1 MSDTLRTIKITF
13 LGLSL
18 LGLLDSLYLYIS
30 HVSGASLL
38 CGTLKGCDIV
48 ASSPYST
55 MGGVPLSLLGVLFYT
70 GMMVLSAALISH
82 DRPIIRHVLA
92 MGAFVGALASI
103 WFEYVQLVLIGAWC
117 MYCLFSALITWSM
130 ALCILFYR
138 PSFLKG
144 AALPIGR

>member
-1 MSDTLRTIKITF
+1 MRDLPRSISITF
-13 LGLSL
+13 LTLSF

-30 HVSGASLL
+30 HVRGASLL

-48 ASSPYST
+48 AASPYST
-55 MGGVPLSLLGVLFYT
+55 MGGVPLSLLGVLFYA
-70 GMMVLSAALISH
+70 GMLILSAAIISH
-82 DRPIIRHVLA
+82 DRFVIRQTLA
-92 MGAFVGALASI
+92 VGAFIGALASI
-103 WFEYVQLVLIGAWC
+103 WFEYIQLVLIGAWC
-117 MYCLFSALITWSM
+117 IYCLFSALITWSM